1 MKARTSPRSPRSP
14 HSPHSEISP
23 SADEISPS
31 ADETSPKAGLILCAL
46 AVLALG
52 LAGQANA
59 APAYFTDAGGPNPWD
74 TTTANW
80 ATTPGGTYDQ
90 LWVSGDAHFEGTAG
104 TVNVSTPGGVSSIT
118 FDVTGYTLTGGTIT
132 MTGAGI
138 NSTVAG
144 ASTQDI
150 NSVLAG
156 TVGLKLNGAGT
167 SDAARTTL
175 NLGGVN
181 TLTGNITVG
190 DTSAYNTLNVANGG
204 KLLPGGG
211 TLTVGGAT
219 TGYNSL
225 VISTPGNSGSLS
237 AKIHNLTL
245 GASSSGNNVT
255 ISNGAYWALNGGNS
269 FWWIGQNTGGDN
281 NSLVITGSGSTLDR
295 TNANGSAIQVGGAG
309 NGNSLEVRAGG
320 VLKPK
325 RIIMGQNGG
334 DNNYVLITGLNSLYD
349 GQSYTQTV
357 FQVGASVGAVG
368 NSFRVE
374 NQATGNVG
382 SSGNQTSRPF
392 SIGYDTGS
400 NNNYVLVTG
409 AGSALTLTATQPV
422 AIGGNIT
429 NNTITDS
436 TANGNHLD
444 VYSGGALTIAAT
456 TSLYVMG
463 VDSAFNLGDGT
474 GTSTATVG
482 SNGGV
487 IVPGV
492 YLKNADGRLN
502 INSGKL
508 TAGVGG
514 LLVSGPGQVQLNGP
528 AIISTTFANS
538 EISSQI
544 AGAGTLTKEGT
555 GTLKLSGANTYTGDT
570 TVSEGTLEVT
580 SAFFDDAST
589 ININTGPTAPS
600 YLKLS
605 HLLTDTIQY
614 LYLDGLQ
621 QGAGTYNAFN
631 TPGYLSGTGSLK
643 VLLPEPATLALLAL
657 GGLGLLLGR
666 KRR

>member
-1 MKARTSPRSPRSP
+1 MKARTS
-14 HSPHSEISP
+14 
-23 SADEISPS
+23 
-31 ADETSPKAGLILCAL
+31 LILCAL

-104 TVNVSTPGGVSSIT
+104 TVNVSTPGGVGSIT

-132 MTGAGI
+132 MTGAGVNTGSGITATI
-138 NSTVAG
+138 NSAITSTAGLTVEG
-144 ASTQDI
+144 S
-150 NSVLAG
+150 G
-156 TVGLKLNGAGT
+156 
-167 SDAARTTL
+167 TL
-175 NLGGVN
+175 NLGGVA
-181 TLTGNITVG
+181 TLSGGYTILGNSTAG
-190 DTSAYNTLNVANGG
+190 NTLNVANGARMLYSQKQSLQIG
-204 KLLPGGG
+204 AGAAANGGNV
-211 TLTVGGAT
+211 LNV
-219 TGYNSL
+219 
-225 VISTPGNSGSLS
+225 STPGTSGATSIMVGPVDIGVS
-237 AKIHNLTL
+237 F
-245 GASSSGNNVT
+245 SNNELN
-255 ISNGAYWALNGGNS
+255 ISNGAYFARNTYGGQGA
-269 FWWIGQNTGGDN
+269 WTLGQNLGADN
-281 NSLVITGSGSTLDR
+281 NRIIITGTDASGNPSTGDHRYEPGLR
-295 TNANGSAIQVGGAG
+295 QFIKVGMAGSG
-309 NGNSLEVRAGG
+309 NYVKAEAGG
-320 VLKPK
+320 RLTAVRLN
-325 RIIMGQNGG
+325 IAGEGAG
-334 DNNYVLITGLNSLYD
+334 DNNYVLITGKSSITGTPSTFYGAD
-349 GQSYTQTV
+349 SQFI
-357 FQVGASVGAVG
+357 FQIGTFAGATG

-374 NQATGNVG
+374 DGATG
-382 SSGNQTSRPF
+382 SISGQTDNRRSYA
-392 SIGYDTGS
+392 IGAGTGS
-400 NNNYVLVTG
+400 DYNYLRVKGT
-409 AGSALTLTATQPV
+409 GSALTLQHTNPV
-422 AIGGNIT
+422 TIGGT
-429 NNTITDS
+429 VTGGTTSPSITD
-436 TANGNHLD
+436 TNATGNHLD

-508 TAGVGG
+508 TAGVTGA
-514 LLVSGPGQVQLNGP
+514 LVSGAGQVQLNGP

-544 AGAGTLTKEGT
+544 AGGGTLTKEGT

-621 QGAGTYNAFN
+621 QGAGTYDAFN

-643 VLLPEPATLALLAL
+643 VLLPEPATLALLAR